1 MKGLCLSIIMLPLG
15 PVLSLP
21 CAAASPDWID
31 QSVQSFADAVGTPG
45 LSLTIMEH
53 GEIAWEGAQ
62 GYADLEQMTPM
73 TPQSLMRI
81 GSISKTITAVTT
93 LQIASAGLVD
103 LDATVSDYLPGFAG
117 PARMSTLR
125 QLASHTACVR
135 GYDSPEE
142 EISLTHYASM
152 KEALVRFSDDDLI
165 CAPGDAF
172 NYSSYGYTLLAAG
185 LAEASGL
192 SFGELISAQVLDP
205 LGLDSVALD
214 DAVRVI
220 PGRAAFYVESEDGEL
235 ENAPFNDY
243 SYKYAGAGMLAS
255 TRDLAKFGAAL
266 VGEGGLA
273 PDAEKAMTSP
283 ARLNSGV
290 FTDYGLGL
298 YVSLPDFLEARKAY
312 LPEALYEQLM
322 HQVSG
327 RPIYWHTGTSE
338 GAVSV
343 LMIEPDSQRVLAL
356 SINKGGLEKEVLIF
370 AIGLMDELRGD

>member
-1 MKGLCLSIIMLPLG
+1 MKSLILSMIMLPLG
-15 PVLSLP
+15 PALSLP
-21 CAAASPDWID
+21 CVAESPDWID
-31 QSVQSFADAVGTPG
+31 ESVQSFAEEVGTPG
-45 LSLTIMEH
+45 LSLTIMEQ
-53 GEIAWEGAQ
+53 GEIVWDGAQ

-93 LQIASAGLVD
+93 VKIASAGLVD
-103 LDATVSDYLPGFAG
+103 LDATVSDYLPGFTG
-117 PARMSTLR
+117 PARLVTLR
-125 QLASHTACVR
+125 QLASHTGCVR

-152 KEALVRFSDDDLI
+152 KAALARFSDDDLI

-172 NYSSYGYTLLAAG
+172 NYSSYGYTLLAAV

-192 SFGELISAQVLDP
+192 SFGELINAQVLDP

-220 PGRAAFYVESEDGEL
+220 PGRAAFYVESEGGEL

-255 TRDLAKFGAAL
+255 TRDLARFGANL
-266 VGEGGLA
+266 VGQGFLTPE
-273 PDAEKAMTSP
+273 DEKAIVSP
-283 ARLNSGV
+283 ARLNSGA

-298 YVSLPDFLEARKAY
+298 YVSLPDFLEARRAY
-312 LPEALYEQLM
+312 LPEALYEELM
-322 HQVSG
+322 DQVAG
-327 RPIYWHTGTSE
+327 RPLYWHTGTSE

-370 AIGLMDELRGD
+370 AIGLMDELRAS